1 MKNRETLTGNFFLA
15 SLKHRGLRW
24 PQLPRTERVQTDAGI
39 CAFLGT
45 MMEGFNAQMELNIL
59 EDNTRINQWKAEL
72 SRRDAIRAQE
82 IANDPIPGV
91 NTHPIGSIGAR
102 FRQEIAND
110 PTKSTMQAL
119 TDAADGIMF
128 PGALEFVMG
137 RSPGTPNTTG
147 EEIPAMG
154 KTNSTTTN
162 TAVYTADMLGSI
174 TVSSGEKNPAIDPAV
189 VYIADALGN
198 INRVTAS
205 SSGNAVDT
213 PGSTMSKVKKKREG
227 RKRAKAAQANKAAVT
242 AGDSVGNDDD
252 DGDGGVPDPV
262 DI

>member
-1 MKNRETLTGNFFLA
+1 
-15 SLKHRGLRW
+15 
-24 PQLPRTERVQTDAGI
+24 
-39 CAFLGT
+39 
-45 MMEGFNAQMELNIL
+45 MELEIL
-59 EDNTRINQWKAEL
+59 EDNIRITQWQAEL

-82 IANDPIPGV
+82 VANDPIPGV

-137 RSPGTPNTTG
+137 RNPTRTTRTTG
-147 EEIPAMG
+147 EATLAMG
-154 KTNSTTTN
+154 KNDSTTDD
-162 TAVYTADMLGSI
+162 TAVYTADMLGNI
-174 TVSSGEKNPAIDPAV
+174 TVSSGEKNPAIDDTV

-198 INRVTAS
+198 INRATTS

-213 PGSTMSKVKKKREG
+213 PGGTKVAAGSSSSTATEAGAKDQIRPGAEDHGEDSKMSKAKKKREG
-227 RKRAKAAQANKAAVT
+227 RKRAKAAQAKKAAVT

-252 DGDGGVPDPV
+252 DGDGGVPGLV